1 MKKRLLFVSVL
12 LMQAC
17 SVNEFANERK
27 VDPVAGARTRVAI
40 AAEYIQKGQPDLALQ
55 QLQRAL
61 ELNPKSAE
69 AHNVMGVLLEKDDN
83 FVEAEQ
89 SYRKALSLK
98 ADYPQARNNYGVL
111 LFRLK
116 RYKEAMEQLDMAAA
130 DLSYGRR
137 EVALEYVAKIALM
150 LNDVPKA
157 QTTYERLLRLSPPAI
172 EPAFALADLAY
183 QQKNYDEAERYFQR
197 YVRNLA
203 KEPFSPQ
210 ALLLGIRL
218 AQRHR
223 DINTVASYELVLRTR
238 YPQSAEYREYL
249 KMQP

>member
-1 MKKRLLFVSVL
+1 
-12 LMQAC
+12 
-17 SVNEFANERK
+17 
-27 VDPVAGARTRVAI
+27 
-40 AAEYIQKGQPDLALQ
+40 
-55 QLQRAL
+55 
-61 ELNPKSAE
+61 
-69 AHNVMGVLLEKDDN
+69 MGVLLEKDDN

-130 DLSYGRR
+130 DLSYDRR

-157 QTTYERLLRLSPPAI
+157 QTTYERLLRLSPRAI

-183 QQKNYDEAERYFQR
+183 QQKNYDEAVRYFHSF
-197 YVRNLA
+197 VRTLA
-203 KEPFSPQ
+203 K
-210 ALLLGIRL
+210 
-218 AQRHR
+218 
-223 DINTVASYELVLRTR
+223 
-238 YPQSAEYREYL
+238 
-249 KMQP
+249 